1 MAILITMPPFLRL
14 FVSLE
19 GEQNQVSQAMS
30 LVLRSITSAAT
41 SMVRLIQKYCRCYG
55 YKYANPLL
63 IHHIL
68 SASIVHLMNATASS
82 SSFRGHSTRL
92 VRSCLGLLQ
101 GLSPSWP
108 LRSQK
113 SINTIKALAIRWNVK
128 FTIPDSDESIKPENL
143 SAHDEYDESDPLH
156 SWDTSPLPNNNSD
169 PTVLNIANQNISG
182 SFDISHGLDMAREAF
197 ENDQNQGFDISMV
210 NIPITADDELLGLS
224 QFFQNFENFPN
235 YS

>member
-1 MAILITMPPFLRL
+1 
-14 FVSLE
+14 
-19 GEQNQVSQAMS
+19 MS

-92 VRSCLGLLQ
+92 VRSCLSLLQ
-101 GLSPSWP
+101 GLSPFWP

-128 FTIPDSDESIKPENL
+128 FTIPDSDESIKPESF

-156 SWDTSPLPNNNSD
+156 GWDRPTLPNNDSD
-169 PTVLNIANQNISG
+169 LTAFDSANQNFSG
-182 SFDISHGLDMAREAF
+182 SFDISQGLDMAREPF
-197 ENDQNQGFDISMV
+197 ENAQTQEFDISMV
-210 NIPITADDELLGLS
+210 NIPMTGDDELLGLS
-224 QFFQNFENFPN
+224 QFFQSFENFPD